1 LSVLS
6 RHDVKGSSNV
16 GIVHQ
21 SESWKI
27 LPNHYYI
34 ALLKGKMR
42 KLGLK
47 KIPT

>member
-1 LSVLS
+1 MS
-6 RHDVKGSSNV
+6 RGIQMWGLFINQRV
-16 GIVHQ
+16 GKSFQ
-21 SESWKI
+21 TC
-27 LPNHYYI
+27 YYV